1 MHNSKGVISSKEN
14 NLLKRVRQ
22 LQQAGSKGQKAR
34 QENQLAVMEGIHLL
48 QVWQG
53 DTRLESILIT
63 PSALANAEITATI
76 DAHCEQCP
84 EVEIQL
90 LDESLWSSISELE
103 HAPQI
108 MGLVRLES
116 PKSTAKNLL
125 GDTVILDAI
134 QDAGNVGTILR
145 TALACHFNQ
154 IVCTVGTAHIWSPK
168 VLRAAMGAHRYL
180 TFYEGQSIDAVTS
193 NIGAPL
199 LATTMSAEHS
209 LYSIEERLQKPVA
222 WVFGNEGQGVSP
234 GLLEQATLI
243 RVPQNP
249 QLESLNVASTAAVC
263 LYETLRVRGQFN
275 S

>member
-1 MHNSKGVISSKEN
+1 MHNPKGVISSKEN
-14 NLLKRVRQ
+14 TLLKRIRQ

-34 QENQLAVMEGIHLL
+34 QESQLAVMDGIHLL

-53 DTRLESILIT
+53 DPRLQSILIT
-63 PSALANAEITATI
+63 PAALVNTEITAII

-90 LDESLWSSISELE
+90 VDEALWSSISELE
-103 HAPQI
+103 RAPQM

-116 PKSTAKNLL
+116 PKNTSKNLR
-125 GDTVILDAI
+125 GDTIILDAI

-154 IVCTVGTAHIWSPK
+154 IVCTGGTAHIWSPK

-180 TFYEGQSIDAVTS
+180 TFYEGQSIDDVAS
-193 NIGAPL
+193 NIEAPL
-199 LATTMSAEHS
+199 LATTMTAEHS
-209 LYSIEERLQKPVA
+209 LYSIEALLQKPVA

-234 GLLEQATLI
+234 ELSQQATSI

-249 QLESLNVASTAAVC
+249 KLESLNVASTAAVC

-275 S
+275 T

>member
-14 NLLKRVRQ
+14 NLLKQIRQ
-22 LQQAGSKGQKAR
+22 LQQAGSRGQKAR
-34 QENQLAVMEGIHLL
+34 LEDQLAVMDGIHLL

-53 DTRLESILIT
+53 DPRLQSILIT
-63 PSALANAEITATI
+63 STALANTEIAAI
-76 DAHCEQCP
+76 IHSHCEQCP

-90 LDESLWSSISELE
+90 VDESLWSSISELE

-116 PKSTAKNLL
+116 QKNTSKNLL
-125 GDTVILDAI
+125 GDVIVLDAI

-154 IVCTVGTAHIWSPK
+154 IVCTTGTAHIWSPK

-180 TFYEGQSIDAVTS
+180 TFYEGQSIDDVTS
-193 NIGAPL
+193 NIEAPL
-199 LATTMSAEHS
+199 LATTMTAEFS
-209 LYSIEERLQKPVA
+209 LYSIDARLQKPVA

-234 GLLEQATLI
+234 ELLEQATQI

-249 QLESLNVASTAAVC
+249 KLESLNVASTAAVC
-263 LYETLRVRGQFN
+263 LYETLRARGQFH